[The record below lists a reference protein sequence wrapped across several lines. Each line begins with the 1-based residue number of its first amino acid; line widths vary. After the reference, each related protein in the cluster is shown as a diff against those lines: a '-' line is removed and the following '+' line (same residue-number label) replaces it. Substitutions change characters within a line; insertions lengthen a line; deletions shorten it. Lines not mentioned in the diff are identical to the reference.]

1 VSQALIRAVVV
12 DDEPI
17 ARRGLIALL
26 GRHPDIQVVAECR
39 SAAAAAAAIRDERP
53 DLMFLDIQLPVAD
66 GFTSTDGISSDALPI
81 IVVTTAYPDYALRA
95 YQHGAIA
102 YLVKPLAERDID
114 GALDRARALM
124 QARRT
129 IAPSDYTTRL
139 AVRVDDGIEVVRA
152 GDIDWIE
159 ADDDYARIHVAN
171 RSRLVRE
178 TIAELER
185 SLDPKQFIRVHRSAI
200 VNIDR
205 VQAIK
210 PLANGRY
217 ILVLTTG
224 ARIETSRARRSTLA
238 AALGREL

>member
-1 VSQALIRAVVV
+1 VSQTLIRTVVV

-39 SAAAAAAAIRDERP
+39 SAAAAAAAIKDERP

-102 YLVKPLAERDID
+102 YLVKPLAERDVD
-114 GALDRARALM
+114 GALERARALM

-159 ADDDYARIHVAN
+159 ADDDYARIHIAN
-171 RSRLVRE
+171 RSRLVRD
-178 TIAELER
+178 TMAELER
-185 SLDPKQFIRVHRSAI
+185 SLDPRQFIRVHRSAI

-205 VQAIK
+205 VRAIK
-210 PLANGRY
+210 PLVNGRY
-217 ILVLTTG
+217 VLVLTTG
-224 ARIETSRARRSTLA
+224 ARIETSRARRATLS
-238 AALGREL
+238 AALGRDL

>member
-1 VSQALIRAVVV
+1 VSQALIRTVVV

-129 IAPSDYTTRL
+129 IVPSDYTTRL

>member
-81 IVVTTAYPDYALRA
+81 IVVTTAYPDHALRA

-129 IAPSDYTTRL
+129 IVPSDYTTRL